1 MRDER
6 GHIAKKDE
14 EEGERD
20 GAWRSRTGRAADL
33 LSIAEE
39 NSANFRGTVLLK
51 RGGGGGGGE
60 WCTSSRCSSWKFH
73 RWRVVVAEEGA
84 ESGHCPRSDEEKDS
98 DDDATK
104 SHD

>member
-51 RGGGGGGGE
+51 RGGGGGGE

-73 RWRVVVAEEGA
+73 RRRVVVAEERA